1 MIDEEIIGQTNMFD
15 QDTWFGKMS
24 PEPCPR
30 TKAKISA
37 ASSRKR
43 QESSRKM
50 PLFLNLTA
58 NGPHP
63 DALWE
68 TGGALLGEYTMP
80 SFGESPKEEN
90 ASHLSQILEEEAHP
104 KYSLSAKACQGILNR
119 ASKRGKE
126 IPQILKDALE
136 NQIHDSEECNP
147 QD

>member
-37 ASSRKR
+37 ASSKKQRG
-43 QESSRKM
+43 SSKKM
-50 PLFLNLTA
+50 PLYLDLRMVS
-58 NGPHP
+58 GHMQ

-68 TGGALLGEYTMP
+68 TDGQSLGEYTMH

-126 IPQILKDALE
+126 LPEILKEALE
-136 NQIHDSEECNP
+136 NQVSESVGCAE
-147 QD
+147 